1 MNLEFVFTYLLD
13 LRNWIH
19 IWTISSIFTSGTA
32 IYIHTYFHNLKLCL
46 FVVGLNM
53 YYMVLRLVLNI
64 GYKTTLKNK
73 ESFNKDYNILKS
85 RTLVLKGSKR
95 TTTLVECQNTYF

>member
-32 IYIHTYFHNLKLCL
+32 MYIHTYFHNLCL

-53 YYMVLRLVLNI
+53 YYMFLRLVINI
-64 GYKTTLKNK
+64 DYKTTLKNK
-73 ESFNKDYNILKS
+73 ASFNKDDNIHKS
-85 RTLVLKGSKR
+85 RTLISKGRINEQQLS
-95 TTTLVECQNTYF
+95 